1 MTRAFGDLLDA
12 IDQLDEEGTIFIR
25 EGPIEDSSEAVVIS
39 QGQEPPP
46 GFRGGYS
53 VRKAGPN
60 DFGAQRRSGKTGPL
74 SEGDGWGQLVR
85 SGNFAGRRW
94 PCAP

>member
-1 MTRAFGDLLDA
+1 MGRVTRAFGDLLDA

-46 GFRGGYS
+46 GFKYLLEVFLAKEVLGVWS
-53 VRKAGPN
+53 KL
-60 DFGAQRRSGKTGPL
+60 RSGKKPSRADRCEAVAYYASHDAYL
-74 SEGDGWGQLVR
+74 
-85 SGNFAGRRW
+85 
-94 PCAP
+94 PM

>member
-1 MTRAFGDLLDA
+1 
-12 IDQLDEEGTIFIR
+12 
-25 EGPIEDSSEAVVIS
+25 VVIS

-53 VRKAGPN
+53 VRKAGPTISAPETLRQ
-60 DFGAQRRSGKTGPL
+60 DRPLVWRRWL
-74 SEGDGWGQLVR
+74 DQLVR

>member
-53 VRKAGPN
+53 VRKAGPTISAPETLRQ
-60 DFGAQRRSGKTGPL
+60 DRPL
-74 SEGDGWGQLVR
+74 V
-85 SGNFAGRRW
+85 
-94 PCAP
+94 